1 MAVPHSSE
9 WAPGNTCWNCRGR
22 NESSD
27 SRQAAATVGAVC
39 DLWCMERNMN
49 SLRNMARLFHKVNL
63 TVAVTACIPVL
74 VEAALEAHLV
84 RRSILR
90 DLKQNLAMLR
100 PSLDCSVHL
109 ATQLP
114 ASQKPRDHKK
124 KQLQGFLFFRFRP
137 FEKDHLK
144 KTFSQW
150 SGPHY
155 RFQQI
160 RDVLFLLF
168 DVLNIFS
175 YNKKVS
181 FS

>member
-22 NESSD
+22 NKSSD
-27 SRQAAATVGAVC
+27 SRQAAVATVGAVL
-39 DLWCMERNMN
+39 DLWRMGRNMN
-49 SLRNMARLFHKVNL
+49 SLRNMARLFHKVDL
-63 TVAVTACIPVL
+63 TFAVTACIPVL

-90 DLKQNLAMLR
+90 DLKQNLATLR

-114 ASQKPRDHKK
+114 ASQKPRDHQK
-124 KQLQGFLFFRFRP
+124 KQLQNYFFFRYRP
-137 FEKDHLK
+137 FEKDRLK

-150 SGPHY
+150 SVGDSAESIY
-155 RFQQI
+155 NEIRRTQI
-160 RDVLFLLF
+160 GVKNR
-168 DVLNIFS
+168 I
-175 YNKKVS
+175 
-181 FS
+181 

>member
-1 MAVPHSSE
+1 MLQTQREPLQMRLTLRPGEAAKQRRETEAMAVPHSSE

-84 RRSILR
+84 RRSIFR
-90 DLKQNLAMLR
+90 DLKQNLATSR
-100 PSLDCSVHL
+100 PSLYCSVHL

-114 ASQKPRDHKK
+114 DGQSNKEMASTLPN
-124 KQLQGFLFFRFRP
+124 F
-137 FEKDHLK
+137 
-144 KTFSQW
+144 
-150 SGPHY
+150 
-155 RFQQI
+155 
-160 RDVLFLLF
+160 V
-168 DVLNIFS
+168 
-175 YNKKVS
+175 
-181 FS
+181 

>member
-22 NESSD
+22 NKISD
-27 SRQAAATVGAVC
+27 SRQAAVATVGAVL
-39 DLWCMERNMN
+39 DLWRMGRNMN
-49 SLRNMARLFHKVNL
+49 SLRNMASLFHKVNL
-63 TVAVTACIPVL
+63 TFAVTACIPVL

-114 ASQKPRDHKK
+114 ASQKPQDHQKK
-124 KQLQGFLFFRFRP
+124 TITRFLFFRFRP

-144 KTFSQW
+144 KTISQW
-150 SGPHY
+150 SADAAGVTTNQLQPESFGP
-155 RFQQI
+155 
-160 RDVLFLLF
+160 FLWWSLSLR
-168 DVLNIFS
+168 V
-175 YNKKVS
+175 VE
-181 FS
+181 